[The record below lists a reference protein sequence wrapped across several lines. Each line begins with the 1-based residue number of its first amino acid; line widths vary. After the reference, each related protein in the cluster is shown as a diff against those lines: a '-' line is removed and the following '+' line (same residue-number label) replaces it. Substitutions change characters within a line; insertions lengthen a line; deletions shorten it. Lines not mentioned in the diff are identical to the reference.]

1 MKKLVNLFKKLVEIP
16 SPSGNE
22 EEISQFVTS
31 YCAKRGM
38 HLTRDKYGNIFF
50 PNARSI
56 LLLTAHLD
64 TVQGKEQIQAKEIDG
79 IIRSS
84 GDTIL
89 GADDKANLTSILGV
103 VDYYYEHDIPYNF
116 ELLFTV
122 EEELGMKG
130 AKNFDYE
137 KLHSKDAISFDKSGE
152 EFGTIVTTAPYGY
165 SITIEIIGKAAHS
178 SMPEE
183 ANNVIPSLTR
193 ILSELPLGRVET
205 NTTIN
210 IGTVDLGRSANTVP
224 GEAILKGDIRS
235 LDQSVAQKYIQ
246 QIKQIPDKIIN
257 DKIKSSI
264 KINEV
269 ISGYKIDDD
278 NPLLTKVT
286 NVLHQKLGRK
296 PKVIATNSGSD
307 AAIINS
313 NKINTI
319 LIASGAKGCHTK
331 DESIAIE
338 DLQNIYEVLLS
349 VLGSYGII
357 KEKMPTSSS

>member
-1 MKKLVNLFKKLVEIP
+1 MQYVTIPFMKKLINLFKKLVEIP
-16 SPSGNE
+16 SPSGKE
-22 EEISQFVTS
+22 EEISEFVTN
-31 YCAKRGM
+31 YCSERGID
-38 HLTRDKYGNIFF
+38 LSKDKYGNIFF
-50 PNARSI
+50 PNKDSI

-64 TVQGKEQIQAKEIDG
+64 TVQGNEQIQFKEIDG
-79 IIRSS
+79 VIRSK

-89 GADDKANLTSILGV
+89 GADDKANLASILGV
-103 VDYYYEHDIPYNF
+103 VDYYYENDIPYNF

-137 KLHSKDAISFDKSGE
+137 KLHSNDAISFDKSGE
-152 EFGTIVTTAPYGY
+152 EFGSIVTAAPYGY

-183 ANNVIPSLTR
+183 ANNVIPSLTLF
-193 ILSELPLGRVET
+193 LSELPLGRVET

-224 GEAILKGDIRS
+224 GEAFLKGDIRS
-235 LDQSVAQKYIQ
+235 LDQTVAKRYIQ
-246 QIKQIPDKIIN
+246 QIKQITEKITN
-257 DKIKSSI
+257 GKIKSSI
-264 KINEV
+264 QINEV

-278 NPLLTKVT
+278 NPLLAKVT
-286 NVLHQKLGRK
+286 NTLYQKLERK
-296 PKVIATNSGSD
+296 PKEISSNSGSD
-307 AAIINS
+307 ASILNANG
-313 NKINTI
+313 INTI

-331 DESIAIE
+331 DESIAIR

-349 VLGSYGII
+349 LLGN
-357 KEKMPTSSS
+357 K